1 MDEASPARPYHHGN
15 LRSALVEAGYALA
28 VDEGPQALTLRGAT
42 RRAGVSP
49 TAAYRHFADLDELRT
64 AVGFRAL
71 QAMAVAIEQHQHKVT
86 ALAGLP
92 RRRELLEAVGTGY
105 IAFALDHPNAFR
117 VGLFGLLGMQ
127 HAELPAGAGQTG
139 RTPFQLLTDAL
150 TGLAAVGA
158 LERDS
163 VSSAAIQCWSSVHG
177 FASLAILGPLRSQ
190 PRAVQDDM
198 ARRLVRDV
206 VDGVLGAH
214 AVRNRLGAWRV

>member
-28 VDEGPQALTLRGAT
+28 VEDGPDALTLRGVT

-49 TAAYRHFADLDELRT
+49 TAAYRHFTDLDQLRT
-64 AVGFRAL
+64 AVGIRAL
-71 QAMAVAIEQHQHKVT
+71 QALAATIEEHQSAVT
-86 ALAGLP
+86 ALAGLS

-105 IAFALDHPNAFR
+105 IAFALDHPHVFR

-127 HAELPAGAGQTG
+127 HAELPEGAGLTG

-150 TGLAAVGA
+150 TGLADVGA
-158 LERDS
+158 LERDA
-163 VSSAAIQCWSSVHG
+163 VSSAAIHCWSSVHG
-177 FASLAILGPLRSQ
+177 FASLAILGPLSGQ
-190 PRAVQDDM
+190 PREVQD
-198 ARRLVRDV
+198 ALAQRLVRDV

-214 AVRNRLGAWRV
+214 AVRNRLGAWH